1 MNCSQPQTTGKIH
14 NKKSLTYKSGKRGIG
29 GSHSGQS
36 TLKDKESH
44 KLTDFFKKKP
54 SVNKYKKQ
62 LKAESSP
69 EEIQSKV

>member
-1 MNCSQPQTTGKIH
+1 MNCSQPQTTGKIY

-44 KLTDFFKKKP
+44 KLTDFFKKKTV
-54 SVNKYKKQ
+54 SEQVQKNN
-62 LKAESSP
+62 
-69 EEIQSKV
+69 